1 MKMSNVI
8 NKRNLSSN
16 NAICTGLRR
25 YRLLPK
31 CFIHAIWHS
40 YPSNVIVCCH
50 LAEWT
55 NSVRPVSQVMN
66 YVVAY
71 LNKVNV
77 QRNKFNLIS
86 IDVWH

>member
-1 MKMSNVI
+1 MEYLKI
-8 NKRNLSSN
+8 
-16 NAICTGLRR
+16 
-25 YRLLPK
+25 
-31 CFIHAIWHS
+31 FIQYASAYYYISRWIS
-40 YPSNVIVCCH
+40 GSIV
-50 LAEWT
+50 
-55 NSVRPVSQVMN
+55 N